1 MKLTVLGS
9 SSSGNSYILE
19 ASDGVLV
26 IECGLPFI
34 EVKKAIDFKI
44 DRIVGAIVTHQHG
57 DHAKYI
63 AEYLKSAIRVCAL
76 KEVFDAHTL
85 KQRIFCKTIEPMHG
99 YRIGTFKVFVVP
111 VEHDVP
117 CVGFVIEHAEMGK
130 MLFVT
135 DTMMFE
141 YRIEN
146 LSHILLEANYSDE
159 ILDYNIENSIT
170 PASMRPRLLQSHME
184 IKTTEQILLS
194 SNLDS
199 VNEIV
204 LIHLSNNNSDAEQFK
219 QRIMQKTGKTVI
231 IAKRGVT
238 VNVSKEPY

>member
-57 DHAKYI
+57 DHSKYI

-219 QRIMQKTGKTVI
+219 QRIMQKTGKPVI

>member
-9 SSSGNSYILE
+9 SSRGNSYILE

-26 IECGLPFI
+26 IECGLPLI
-34 EVKKAIDFKI
+34 EVKKALDFNI
-44 DRIVGAIVTHQHG
+44 ERIAGAIVTHQHG
-57 DHAKYI
+57 DHSKFI
-63 AEYLKSAIRVCAL
+63 AEYLKNAIRVCAL
-76 KEVFDAHTL
+76 KEVFDAHNL

-99 YRIGTFKVFVVP
+99 YRIGTFKVFAVP

-117 CVGFVIEHAEMGK
+117 CVGFVIEHEEMGK

-146 LSHILLEANYSDE
+146 LSHILIEANYSDE
-159 ILDYNIENSIT
+159 ILDYNIENGIT
-170 PASMRPRLLQSHME
+170 PMSMRPRLLQSHME
-184 IKTTEQILLS
+184 IKTTENILLS

-204 LIHLSNNNSDAEQFK
+204 LLHLSNNNSDAEQFK
-219 QRIMQKTGKTVI
+219 QRIMQKTGKPVI

-238 VNVSKEPY
+238 VNVSKQPY

>member
-19 ASDGVLV
+19 ASDGVLI

-44 DRIVGAIVTHQHG
+44 GRIVGAIVTHQHG

-76 KEVFDAHTL
+76 KDVFDAHTL

-99 YRIGTFKVFVVP
+99 YRIGTFKVFALP

-130 MLFVT
+130 MLFIT

-146 LSHILLEANYSDE
+146 LSHILIEANYSDE

-184 IKTTEQILLS
+184 IKTTEHILQS

-219 QRIMQKTGKTVI
+219 QRIMQKTGKPVI

>member
-26 IECGLPFI
+26 IECGLPLI
-34 EVKKAIDFKI
+34 EVKKALDFNI
-44 DRIVGAIVTHQHG
+44 GRIAGAIVTHQHG
-57 DHAKYI
+57 DHSKFI

-76 KEVFDAHTL
+76 KEVFDAHNL

-99 YRIGTFKVFVVP
+99 YRIGTFKVYAVP

-117 CVGFVIEHAEMGK
+117 CVGFVIEHEEMGK

-146 LSHILLEANYSDE
+146 LSHILIEANYSDE
-159 ILDYNIENSIT
+159 ILDYNIENGIT

-184 IKTTEQILLS
+184 IKTTENILLS

-219 QRIMQKTGKTVI
+219 QRIMQKTGKPVI

-238 VNVSKEPY
+238 VEVSKQPY